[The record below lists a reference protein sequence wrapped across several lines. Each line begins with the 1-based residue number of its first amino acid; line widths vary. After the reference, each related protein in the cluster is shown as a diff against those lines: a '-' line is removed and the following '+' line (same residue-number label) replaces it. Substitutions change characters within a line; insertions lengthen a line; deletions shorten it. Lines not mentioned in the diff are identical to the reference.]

1 MPTTD
6 PVGTALASIGAGAT
20 TGAAVMTGGVLAFRL
35 LHAREVWSMSTETGS
50 LLLTGSALAGL
61 IAAVATGWLRTRA
74 IDDVWRRGVTGAV
87 SAFGTV
93 LLALGTTVADMV
105 AGPVGVAVY
114 LALLLAAAVAA
125 HQAAGRSTSS
135 GG

>member
-20 TGAAVMTGGVLAFRL
+20 TGAAVMTGGVLALRL
-35 LHAREVWSMSTETGS
+35 LQARDVSSMSTEGGS
-50 LLLTGSALAGL
+50 LLLAGSALAGL

-87 SAFGTV
+87 SAFGSV
-93 LLALGTTVADMV
+93 LLALGSAVADMV
-105 AGPVGVAVY
+105 AGPLGVAVY
-114 LALLLAAAVAA
+114 FALLLAAAVAA
-125 HQAAGRSTSS
+125 HQAARRAASR
-135 GG
+135 